1 MSGVAFL
8 LAACAAKSSS
18 DRLFVEEK
26 PQVTLSPSTHNGYV
40 PLAVEFTAY
49 LETKETTVE
58 REITQVKW
66 MIEGPNGYEREITHD
81 AENFQSEEEN
91 RQSFFYLEYAFNQ
104 PGRFTVQL
112 ILNEGQYSSRKVP
125 INALERPREANS
137 RF

>member
-1 MSGVAFL
+1 MSLLAFL
-8 LAACAAKSSS
+8 FAACAAKSTSE
-18 DRLFVEEK
+18 RLFVEDK
-26 PQVTLSPSTHNGYV
+26 PHVTISPSTHNGYV
-40 PLAVEFTAY
+40 PLAVEFSAY

-66 MIEGPNGYEREITHD
+66 LITGPNGYEREITND
-81 AENFQSEEEN
+81 AENLQVEEEN

-104 PGRFTVQL
+104 PGRYTVQL